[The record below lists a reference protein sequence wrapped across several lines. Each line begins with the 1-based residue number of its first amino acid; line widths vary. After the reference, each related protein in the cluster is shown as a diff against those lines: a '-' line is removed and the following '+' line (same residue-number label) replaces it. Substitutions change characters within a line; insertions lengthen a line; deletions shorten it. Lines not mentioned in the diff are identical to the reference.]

1 LAEAKKQS
9 KKEVD
14 KKLYQNFMVSD
25 DDVNTLMKNL
35 SISDVKEPH
44 FFILDADGKIVYHTQ
59 GEYSEQKMNELT
71 EKLL

>member
-1 LAEAKKQS
+1 
-9 KKEVD
+9 
-14 KKLYQNFMVSD
+14 
-25 DDVNTLMKNL
+25 MKNL